1 MSTRQTRKDDYYERY
16 WDNSSLAPPN
26 RDPTTPQRL
35 ALLREY
41 SGEGEGKM
49 ALDIGC
55 GLGVFTDALT
65 QRGFRIIGVDISENA
80 VAAARAKWPSC
91 YFDTYTE
98 DGKIPLDNESV
109 DLVWCSE
116 VIEHQFD
123 IYDFLSEVNR
133 VMKCHARLILTT
145 PYHGL
150 IKNLFIVLGKFDKHF
165 DPYTSHIR
173 FFNRK
178 SLAKC
183 LVDAGF
189 TVTKW
194 AAYGRIWPMYRSFFV
209 CAKKTST
216 PAKKPPVR

>member
-1 MSTRQTRKDDYYERY
+1 MRTGKDDFYEQY
-16 WDNSSLAPPN
+16 WEDPSSAPPH

-35 ALLREY
+35 ALLRKY
-41 SGEGEGKM
+41 SGEGKGKV

-65 QRGFRIIGVDISENA
+65 QMRFRAIGIDISENA
-80 VAAARAKWPSC
+80 VVAARAKWPCSR
-91 YFDTYTE
+91 FDTYTE

-123 IYDFLSEVNR
+123 VYDFLSEINR
-133 VMKCHARLILTT
+133 TMKTGGSLILTT

-150 IKNLFIVLGKFDKHF
+150 LKNLLIVLSKFAKHF
-165 DPYTSHIR
+165 DPYSSHIR
-173 FFNRK
+173 FFNRQ

-183 LVDAGF
+183 FADAGF

-194 AAYGRIWPMYRSFFV
+194 AAYGRTWPVYRSFFV
-209 CAKKTST
+209 FAQKTSG
-216 PAKKPPVR
+216 PVQKPPIWE